1 MLRCMERPLLE
12 EGAQGQGMMECLH
25 PASENLPA
33 GGEESRVDSI
43 QEKYE
48 FERNVEWVPKR
59 LSFWAR

>member
-1 MLRCMERPLLE
+1 
-12 EGAQGQGMMECLH
+12 MMECLH